1 MEESLPESSP
11 CRAPNQLS
19 PRNLYPENQGNCRRQ
34 TACQD
39 DDEEME
45 EDGHAH
51 DVEEAQDVND
61 DFGGAPLV
69 PPKKRKKTNMVR
81 THYRSH
87 SIDDQAHAGMK

>member
-1 MEESLPESSP
+1 MTEPDSPHHSLSEGS
-11 CRAPNQLS
+11 
-19 PRNLYPENQGNCRRQ
+19 
-34 TACQD
+34 QD

-51 DVEEAQDVND
+51 DVEDGQDVND

-87 SIDDQAHAGMK
+87 GIDDKAHAGMK

>member
-1 MEESLPESSP
+1 MSEGS
-11 CRAPNQLS
+11 
-19 PRNLYPENQGNCRRQ
+19 
-34 TACQD
+34 QD